1 MELWN
6 KRDGD
11 GFQTWAHKGV
21 PLNSQWL
28 VLKNGGADFHDC
40 WFVNSMK

>member
-11 GFQTWAHKGV
+11 GFSDVGTQRSAIKLAMANT
-21 PLNSQWL
+21 
-28 VLKNGGADFHDC
+28 
-40 WFVNSMK
+40 

>member
-11 GFQTWAHKGV
+11 GFSDMGTQKSAIK
-21 PLNSQWL
+21 L
-28 VLKNGGADFHDC
+28 VMA
-40 WFVNSMK
+40 ST